1 MTTTEKAII
10 RTIDNKLCLIE
21 QGPDANLMLALFA
34 YIHTRPVSE
43 QMKVYVMARCYNK
56 LDDCIG
62 ILNNLLKTKDFSE
75 DETEEDVKKELKLAL
90 KMKKELKDY
99 NFLADN
105 Y

>member
-1 MTTTEKAII
+1 MTTVEKAII
-10 RTIDNKLCLIE
+10 RTIDDKLCLIE

-56 LDDCIG
+56 LDACID
-62 ILNNLLKTKDFSE
+62 ILHKIIEIGDYSE

-90 KMKKELKDY
+90 KMKEELKDY
-99 NFLADN
+99 NFLSDN